1 MVVNITCLRGSVAP
15 TPQVSP
21 PSIHFPF
28 VLDHVRGRTWISTTD
43 DLLLA
48 RTILSVPQLDLPSCQ
63 NVYDFLRP
71 FTFIMRNNGITSDG
85 DSLVVVLPEYDMV
98 TEYLGKVMFQ
108 CRWPFLSDFDMDEHT
123 ELIRYLYITR
133 NHFLLELIDRN
144 HVILVPVDSDN
155 ETTSEE

>member
-1 MVVNITCLRGSVAP
+1 MVVNITCLRGSLAP

-28 VLDHVRGRTWISTTD
+28 VLDHGCGRHTWISTTD

-71 FTFIMRNNGITSDG
+71 FTINMRNNGITSDG
-85 DSLVVVLPEYDMV
+85 ASLVVVLPEYDMV
-98 TEYLGKVMFQ
+98 TEYLGKVMFR
-108 CRWPFLSDFDMDEHT
+108 CRWPFLTQFDMDEHT
-123 ELIRYLYITR
+123 ELIRDLYIPR
-133 NHFLLELIDRN
+133 NHILLEWVEGD
-144 HVILVPVDSDN
+144 HVILYPVDSLY
-155 ETTSEE
+155 SF